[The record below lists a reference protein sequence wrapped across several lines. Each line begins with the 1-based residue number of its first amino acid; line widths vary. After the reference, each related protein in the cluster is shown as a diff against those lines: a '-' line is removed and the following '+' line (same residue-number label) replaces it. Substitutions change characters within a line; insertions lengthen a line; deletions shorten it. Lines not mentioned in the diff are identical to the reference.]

1 MEQDHSMETPFQSWL
16 TWPSSLV
23 PFLCWKSRKGMR
35 RRLGGRTD
43 TEETARRERPHL
55 AQRPQASGPSTF
67 HGAGAPT
74 RAGRCGL
81 SLPPTPRRPR
91 RGLPARAEG
100 LATPE
105 RGGLREAAG
114 RREAEA
120 WAPGQRWCPASAPA
134 WGKGAAR
141 SSRRAR
147 GRWAGRGRR
156 ASRGR
161 PRVPR
166 DVPAPRRA
174 PCWGRGHFTRVTGWF
189 GSVWQMPRPRPP
201 CGPRGLGVAAA
212 AWGSAVQLL
221 AEVAGDQINQRLG
234 CRVKTELLG
243 PDCLSMK
250 PSSWLTRWSKLPYHS
265 RFGLQSLIF

>member
-35 RRLGGRTD
+35 RRLGGWTD
-43 TEETARRERPHL
+43 TEETARRERPHF
-55 AQRPQASGPSTF
+55 AQRPQASGPRTF

-100 LATPE
+100 LATPQ

-134 WGKGAAR
+134 RGKGAAW
-141 SSRRAR
+141 SSRRALGGAATLSTEPAR
-147 GRWAGRGRR
+147 GRWAGRGRQPHVGDLVCR
-156 ASRGR
+156 VTCASAAPGALLGAWPLHPRDRLIRKHVADAATTTALWTARSWGRCSCLGLGSAAAGRGR
-161 PRVPR
+161 
-166 DVPAPRRA
+166 
-174 PCWGRGHFTRVTGWF
+174 GR
-189 GSVWQMPRPRPP
+189 
-201 CGPRGLGVAAA
+201 
-212 AWGSAVQLL
+212 
-221 AEVAGDQINQRLG
+221 
-234 CRVKTELLG
+234 
-243 PDCLSMK
+243 
-250 PSSWLTRWSKLPYHS
+250 
-265 RFGLQSLIF
+265 